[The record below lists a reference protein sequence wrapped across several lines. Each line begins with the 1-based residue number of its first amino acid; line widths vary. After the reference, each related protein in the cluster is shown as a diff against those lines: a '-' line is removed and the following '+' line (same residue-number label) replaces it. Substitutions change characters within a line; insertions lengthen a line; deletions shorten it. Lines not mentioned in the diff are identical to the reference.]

1 MRYSETLK
9 SRPSR
14 GQIEASDSSNSSLHL
29 RSTMKLTSSLTTI
42 VSLLALSVSAAK
54 RPDNAPDGIYIEV
67 VHANGTTVM
76 EYYGPANT
84 TAPAYAL
91 DKRDKDQG
99 YPVCQRPAMARSD
112 IVAAVNGLNNFFG
125 GGNAFYG
132 KSVSNYHG
140 GAVAYGCNYGNG
152 QSMDAGRFN
161 DMMNSLDTSCGNTH
175 AGYFDHPGW
184 KSSYGRAQS
193 SSSFC

>member
-14 GQIEASDSSNSSLHL
+14 GQIEASDSSNSYLHL

-54 RPDNAPDGIYIEV
+54 HPDNAPDGIYIEV

-99 YPVCQRPAMARSD
+99 YPVCQRPAMAQERHCSR
-112 IVAAVNGLNNFFG
+112 
-125 GGNAFYG
+125 
-132 KSVSNYHG
+132 
-140 GAVAYGCNYGNG
+140 CE
-152 QSMDAGRFN
+152 
-161 DMMNSLDTSCGNTH
+161 
-175 AGYFDHPGW
+175 
-184 KSSYGRAQS
+184 RAQQ
-193 SSSFC
+193 FLRRRQCLLRKICLELPWRRGRVRMQLRQRTIDGCG

>member
-14 GQIEASDSSNSSLHL
+14 GQIEASDSSNSYLHL

-99 YPVCQRPAMARSD
+99 YPVCQRPAMAQERHCSR
-112 IVAAVNGLNNFFG
+112 
-125 GGNAFYG
+125 
-132 KSVSNYHG
+132 
-140 GAVAYGCNYGNG
+140 CE
-152 QSMDAGRFN
+152 
-161 DMMNSLDTSCGNTH
+161 
-175 AGYFDHPGW
+175 
-184 KSSYGRAQS
+184 RAQQFPS
-193 SSSFC
+193 AAAMPSTENLSRTTMAARSRTDATTATDNRWMRVGSTI